1 VQRAI
6 QDVID
11 KAPGQ
16 SVRAPGTSCPA
27 AAGPWLTGQAA
38 QAVAVPASVVDG
50 IIMKDAEKDR
60 GPHYTIYI
68 LNLQLPTR
76 GAKPIVVNAAGSAA
90 QPGDM
95 VRGAEACKCAPS

>member
-1 VQRAI
+1 M
-6 QDVID
+6 
-11 KAPGQ
+11 
-16 SVRAPGTSCPA
+16 
-27 AAGPWLTGQAA
+27 
-38 QAVAVPASVVDG
+38 AVPASVVDG

-90 QPGDM
+90 QPGVM
-95 VRGAEACKCAPS
+95 VRGARRSGLHARAQLTIRYYSARRPRAVRLHCRRRL